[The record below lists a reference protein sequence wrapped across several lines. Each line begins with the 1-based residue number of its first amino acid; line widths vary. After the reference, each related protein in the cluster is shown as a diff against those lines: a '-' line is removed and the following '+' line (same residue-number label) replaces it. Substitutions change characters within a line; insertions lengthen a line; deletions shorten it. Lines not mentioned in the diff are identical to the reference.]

1 MLNLHLEFSL
11 RGAKIYDGASRVG
24 LSAELRLSGRA
35 SLAGERR
42 RAGFSV
48 PDNAYPAGVNPS
60 WWPTIKLRHSP
71 GWK

>member
-1 MLNLHLEFSL
+1 MTVPPGL
-11 RGAKIYDGASRVG
+11 ASARSFVYP
-24 LSAELRLSGRA
+24 APRA

-60 WWPTIKLRHSP
+60 W
-71 GWK
+71 